1 MDYLTALFCQ
11 IDDFCKEFEP
21 KFNSKLI
28 KNNKMRNR
36 PSCISTAEIM
46 TVLIA
51 FHQYRMRDFKTYYQW
66 QVQSIWQR
74 DFPNMPSYNRFL
86 ELATRALPAMLV
98 FLTTKMGKCTG
109 VGVVDST
116 TLSVCHNRRIHSHKV
131 FKNIAQRGKSSTG
144 WFYGF
149 KLHAAF
155 NHLGELVNFCL
166 TAGNVDDR
174 QGLKQMAKHLFG
186 ILVADRGYIGKDLSD
201 WLKEKY
207 GITLLTGIKKGMKPK
222 QYTSEQKKLLK
233 KRGFIETIFGQLK
246 NLCQIE
252 HTRHRSERGFI
263 LNLISGLT
271 AYCLFPYKPMMFG
284 KKSLLPMK

>member
-28 KNNKMRNR
+28 KNNKIRNR

-74 DFPNMPSYNRFL
+74 DFPNMPSYNCFL

-98 FLTTKMGKCTG
+98 FLTTQMGKCTG
-109 VGVVDST
+109 IGVVDST

-131 FKNIAQRGKSSTG
+131 F
-144 WFYGF
+144 
-149 KLHAAF
+149 

-166 TAGNVDDR
+166 TAGNVDD
-174 QGLKQMAKHLFG
+174 LK
-186 ILVADRGYIGKDLSD
+186 V
-201 WLKEKY
+201 
-207 GITLLTGIKKGMKPK
+207 
-222 QYTSEQKKLLK
+222 
-233 KRGFIETIFGQLK
+233 
-246 NLCQIE
+246 
-252 HTRHRSERGFI
+252 
-263 LNLISGLT
+263 
-271 AYCLFPYKPMMFG
+271 
-284 KKSLLPMK
+284 